1 MADVCAELFGNKE
14 FIQSVAKKKPS
25 LFKKILNNIRKLAK
39 KIKGLGANEYVSFVE
54 KLKNMWEE
62 AYYSNRSNIK
72 KTEYNLMREK
82 VDINVKIE
90 YNKISQEIFPYVV
103 ADERKNKFTKYSNAE
118 SFFEL
123 EYERTNKA
131 IAVGFKYALEA
142 QQQGLDSYSFNDEK
156 YVYYF
161 DIINKNNNVFRIT
174 NAKLIKNIS
183 EEVANETN
191 LNSNSKYSLDTSKY
205 E

>member
-1 MADVCAELFGNKE
+1 MADVCTELFGNKE

-131 IAVGFKYALEA
+131 IAVGSKYALEA
-142 QQQGLDSYSFNDEK
+142 QQQGLDS
-156 YVYYF
+156 
-161 DIINKNNNVFRIT
+161 
-174 NAKLIKNIS
+174 
-183 EEVANETN
+183 
-191 LNSNSKYSLDTSKY
+191 
-205 E
+205 

>member
-1 MADVCAELFGNKE
+1 
-14 FIQSVAKKKPS
+14 
-25 LFKKILNNIRKLAK
+25 
-39 KIKGLGANEYVSFVE
+39 
-54 KLKNMWEE
+54 MWED

-82 VDINVKIE
+82 VDINAKIE

-131 IAVGFKYALEA
+131 IAVGSKYALEA
-142 QQQGLDSYSFNDEK
+142 
-156 YVYYF
+156 
-161 DIINKNNNVFRIT
+161 
-174 NAKLIKNIS
+174 
-183 EEVANETN
+183 
-191 LNSNSKYSLDTSKY
+191 
-205 E
+205 